1 VCPLNFEEYDE
12 MDEEML
18 NQLELLMGPPKKPIR
33 LGRGS
38 SLYIVLTAFCLLWY
52 PDLLLSNTVGK
63 SALFLFLF

>member
-18 NQLELLMGPPKKPIR
+18 SQIELLMGPPKKPIR

-38 SLYIVLTAFCLLWY
+38 SIYIIAIVFCFRLY
-52 PDLLLSNTVGK
+52 PDL
-63 SALFLFLF
+63 